1 MAFFI
6 SCISLER
13 VRPIYIIGIAGKMAS
28 GKSTVCS
35 YLKEFIGEIAVLDV
49 DSLAKEIYGENPAL
63 VQRLKE
69 CFGECVLSPDGLV
82 DHNSLGRIVFSSKD
96 DLEKLNKIMADEI
109 LKKIKEFLK
118 KNMELKCVIIDAAIL
133 FNNDIYKLC
142 DLIIWVTA
150 DKRKRLELL
159 KNKTGMPESE
169 AILRIEGQHIKYIK
183 KSVDFTIRN
192 DGLEVSL
199 RKKVFELAEKIKPY
213 IYAFK
218 Y

>member
-1 MAFFI
+1 
-6 SCISLER
+6 

-35 YLKEFIGEIAVLDV
+35 YLKEFIPETAVLDV
-49 DSLAKEIYGENPAL
+49 DSMAKEIYCENPVL
-63 VQRLKE
+63 VERLKA
-69 CFGECVLSPDGLV
+69 CFGKGIISPEGLV
-82 DHNSLGRIVFSSKD
+82 DYKSLGRIVFSSKD
-96 DLEKLNKIMADEI
+96 DLEKLNNIMADEI
-109 LKKIKEFLK
+109 VIKIQEFLK
-118 KNMELKCVIIDAAIL
+118 NNTEIQCVVIDAAIL
-133 FNNDIYKLC
+133 FNIGIHKLC

-150 DKRKRLELL
+150 EKRKRLKLL

-183 KSVDFTIRN
+183 KSVDFTIKN
-192 DGLEVSL
+192 DGSKISL
-199 RKKVFELAEKIKPY
+199 RKKILELAEKIKPD

>member
-1 MAFFI
+1 
-6 SCISLER
+6 

-35 YLKEFIGEIAVLDV
+35 YLKEFIPETAVLDV
-49 DSLAKEIYGENPAL
+49 DSMAKEIYCENPVL
-63 VQRLKE
+63 VERLKA
-69 CFGECVLSPDGLV
+69 CFGKGIISPEGLV
-82 DHNSLGRIVFSSKD
+82 DYKSLGRIVFSSKD
-96 DLEKLNKIMADEI
+96 DLEKLNNIMADEI
-109 LKKIKEFLK
+109 VIKIQEFLK
-118 KNMELKCVIIDAAIL
+118 KNTEIQCVVIDAAIL
-133 FNNDIYKLC
+133 FNIGIHKLC

-150 DKRKRLELL
+150 EKRKRLKLL

-183 KSVDFTIRN
+183 KSVDFTIKN
-192 DGLEVSL
+192 DGSKISL
-199 RKKVFELAEKIKPY
+199 RKKILELAEKIKPD